1 MVVNLPGKGR
11 RVTTDPPQLAVAVEA
26 LTRRFAVRQ
35 SGRGRDRRTGTELT
49 AVDAIT
55 LRIPRGE
62 LFGLLGPN
70 GAGKTTTIRMLCT
83 LLPPTGGTAH
93 VWDFDV
99 VREPAQVRRHIGVL
113 LTGERSVYWRLTGRE
128 NLEYFAALHDMPRDI
143 VPPRITGL
151 LDLVELTPRADDL
164 VERYSTGMRQRL
176 ALVKTLLHDPPVLL
190 LDEPTAGLDP
200 QTARIIRELIR
211 HLHQEDGKTIVLTTH
226 DMDEADQLCE
236 RVGIIDRGR
245 IVALDS
251 PQALKRAHRGN
262 TVLRLEVEGQADRA
276 ATALRALPGVAQLT
290 VRPQPT
296 DSSWEITVALADGPS
311 ILPQAVQA
319 VSGQGLQIRH
329 LELLEMSLE
338 DVFIALTGRRLRD

>member
-1 MVVNLPGKGR
+1 MSDLP
-11 RVTTDPPQLAVAVEA
+11 QHAAALEA

-35 SGRGRDRRTGTELT
+35 TASGSTGRRAVGEELT

-55 LRIPRGE
+55 LHIPRGE

-83 LLPPTGGTAH
+83 LLTPTEGTAH

-99 VREPAQVRRHIGVL
+99 VREPAQVRRQIGVL

-128 NLEYFAALHDMPRDI
+128 NLEYFAALYEMPPEI
-143 VPPRITGL
+143 VQPRIAGL
-151 LDLVELTPRADDL
+151 LDLVELAPRADDL

-176 ALVKTLLHDPPVLL
+176 ALVKALLHDPPFLL

-200 QTARIIRELIR
+200 QTARSIRDLIR
-211 HLHQEDGKTIVLTTH
+211 HLHHEDGKTILLTTH

-251 PQALKRAHRGN
+251 PQSLKRAHRGGM
-262 TVLRLEVEGQADRA
+262 VLRMEVNGQADRA
-276 ATALRALPGVAQLT
+276 AAALRVLPGVAQLT
-290 VRPQPT
+290 VRPQAT
-296 DSSWEITVALADGPS
+296 DSSWEITVALTDGPS
-311 ILPQAVQA
+311 MLPQAVQA
-319 VSGQGLQIRH
+319 VSGQGLQVRH
-329 LELLEMSLE
+329 LQVLETSLE

>member
-1 MVVNLPGKGR
+1 L
-11 RVTTDPPQLAVAVEA
+11 TTRPQHAITLDG

-35 SGRGRDRRTGTELT
+35 RDGMDRRAVRGELT
-49 AVDAIT
+49 AVDAMT

-83 LLPPTGGTAH
+83 LLPPTAGSAR

-99 VREPAQVRRHIGVL
+99 VRQPAQVRRHIGVL

-128 NLEYFAALHDMPRDI
+128 NLEYFAALYEMPPAGLRS
-143 VPPRITGL
+143 RIAGL
-151 LDLVELTPRADDL
+151 LELVDLTARADDL

-176 ALVKTLLHDPPVLL
+176 ALIKTLLHDPPILL

-200 QTARIIRELIR
+200 QASRIIRDLIR
-211 HLHQEDGKTIVLTTH
+211 HLHRAEGKTILLTTH
-226 DMDEADQLCE
+226 SMEEADQLCV
-236 RVGIIDRGR
+236 RVGIMDQGR

-251 PQALKRAHRGN
+251 PQSLKRAHQGEMILRMEVDGPAEHASA
-262 TVLRLEVEGQADRA
+262 VLRAI
-276 ATALRALPGVAQLT
+276 PGVVSLT
-290 VRPQPT
+290 LQPLPT
-296 DSSWEITVALADGPS
+296 DTSSEITMAVTDITGV
-311 ILPQAVQA
+311 LPQALQA
-319 VSGQGLQIRH
+319 VTAHGVHVRH
-329 LELLEMSLE
+329 LQLVETSLE